1 MLASRDSGMG
11 MGMMPGMPMGGGRG
25 GFGGGMQ
32 QQGHFNPAFMQGQG
46 GMHGPNKR
54 FKTEDSV

>member
-1 MLASRDSGMG
+1 
-11 MGMMPGMPMGGGRG
+11 MGMMPGVPMAGRG

-46 GMHGPNKR
+46 GGQFQGGVPNKR
-54 FKTEDSV
+54 YKAEESG

>member
-1 MLASRDSGMG
+1 MLTSCDSGMG
-11 MGMMPGMPMGGGRG
+11 MGMMPSLPMGGGRG

-46 GMHGPNKR
+46 GPNKR
-54 FKTEDSV
+54 FKTEDNM

>member
-1 MLASRDSGMG
+1 MLTGDSGMG
-11 MGMMPGMPMGGGRG
+11 MGMMSGMPMGGRG

-46 GMHGPNKR
+46 GGLGPKR
-54 FKTEDSV
+54 FKPDDSS

>member
-1 MLASRDSGMG
+1 MG
-11 MGMMPGMPMGGGRG
+11 MVPGVPMGGRG

-46 GMHGPNKR
+46 GGGQYQGVGPAKR
-54 FKTEDSV
+54 FKTEESG